1 VFKQA
6 KGEFKNMKKIFVT
19 LVATALMVPVFGQ
32 GPLKQREQNQRA
44 RIKEGVKD
52 GTVTKREA
60 AKLHTEQKD
69 IRQDVKAAHADGK
82 VTPKEAVK
90 ITREQDK
97 ASRDIY
103 KQKHDAQNQK

>member
-1 VFKQA
+1 
-6 KGEFKNMKKIFVT
+6 MKTI
-19 LVATALMVPVFGQ
+19 LVMIMATALMVPAFAE
-32 GPLKQREQNQRA
+32 GPLKQREDNQKA
-44 RIKEGVKD
+44 RIKEGVQN

-60 AKLHTEQKD
+60 ARLHNEQKN

-82 VTPKEAVK
+82 VTTKEAVK

>member
-1 VFKQA
+1 
-6 KGEFKNMKKIFVT
+6 MKKIFVAIM
-19 LVATALMVPVFGQ
+19 ATALLVPVFGQ
-32 GPLKQREQNQRA
+32 GPLKQREQNQKA

-82 VTPKEAVK
+82 VTGKEAAKTRK
-90 ITREQDK
+90 IRSSARTLACRIDTE
-97 ASRDIY
+97 R
-103 KQKHDAQNQK
+103 